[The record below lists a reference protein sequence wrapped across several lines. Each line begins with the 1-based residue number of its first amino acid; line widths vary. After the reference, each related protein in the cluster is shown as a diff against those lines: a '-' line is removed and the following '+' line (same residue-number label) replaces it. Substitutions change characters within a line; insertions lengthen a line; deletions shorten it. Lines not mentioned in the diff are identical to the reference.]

1 MNNYLASEQ
10 NLESSGV
17 SIFFLS
23 ELFVVTENHR
33 AAVEECPT
41 TSLAASL
48 THPHSYIVSED
59 YIRRIYSQF
68 SITMSAFHVVE

>member
-1 MNNYLASEQ
+1 MNNYLTSEQ
-10 NLESSGV
+10 NLESSGL

-23 ELFVVTENHR
+23 EFFVVIENHR
-33 AAVEECPT
+33 AAVEECST

-48 THPHSYIVSED
+48 THPHSCIVSVD
-59 YIRRIYSQF
+59 YIKGIYSEF